1 MSFLNDV
8 LEGMLE
14 MFFPKYCVSCGKKL
28 LPQEQFLCL
37 DCNLE
42 LATVT
47 FNNFR
52 DNTITRLFW
61 GRIPLQY
68 AFAFMHFVPHS
79 PSQAILHELK
89 YKHNKEIGYYYGEA
103 MALKMKEQGFPQD
116 FDMVLPVPLHPRK
129 KEIRGYNQAE
139 LLATGIA
146 ELFGKHMETKAVR
159 RTRFNPTQTRKS
171 MTERWEN
178 VRNLFTVTNSKRLE
192 GKHILIVDDVVTTGS
207 TIESLATELLK
218 IPGVK
223 ISLALLA
230 MAQEI

>member
-1 MSFLNDV
+1 MPFLQDIID
-8 LEGMLE
+8 GIID
-14 MFFPKYCVSCGKKL
+14 MFFPEYCVFCGKHL
-28 LPQEQFLCL
+28 LPDEHFLCI
-37 DCNLE
+37 DCNLD

-47 FNNFR
+47 FSDFQ

-61 GRIPLQY
+61 GRLPLQY
-68 AFAFMHFVPHS
+68 AFAFMHFVPRS

-89 YKHNKEIGYYYGEA
+89 YKHNKEIGFYYGQV
-103 MALKMKEQGFPQD
+103 MALSMKDKGFPAD
-116 FDMVLPVPLHPRK
+116 FDLVLPVPLHPK
-129 KEIRGYNQAE
+129 KQYYRGYNQAE

-146 ELFGKHMETKAVR
+146 EIFDKPMETRVAR
-159 RTRFNPTQTRKS
+159 RIRYNPTQTHKS
-171 MTERWEN
+171 MTERWQN
-178 VRNLFTVTNSKRLE
+178 VQNLFQVTRPSRIE
-192 GKHILIVDDVVTTGS
+192 GKHILIVDDVITTGS